1 MNEKLCYYKSL
12 PELRNHDLFNRDI
25 LFIVNEIND
34 EKIKALDGN
43 SLDFTEDSDKSELH
57 RSHSLGYNSRK
68 IKTPPKAYSNCEASN
83 IELKEVKSDN
93 QQQLEEDLDSGL
105 CSANEDTE
113 NHKKIQVS
121 PSNENNIQSEL
132 KLKAKEVCEK
142 IRRRDLSRLNSN
154 KSITFKHSKNNV
166 IHGSFMVERGHFGKR
181 RNKIS
186 YTELNNLRSFKTKV
200 NGRRLKKI
208 DFDFCSE
215 IKEEE
220 TITIADEVVK
230 MEYNFLSVDKTTK
243 SLMNSLESVYYK
255 KPNLHENAAAATVI
269 ATAAAAAASVPND
282 ETLQKLIDIV
292 IPPLMNSSNFDLTRT
307 DNVALS
313 LIMHQHLNEASTAV
327 KMEFNSLN
335 SKQPEHIEANEQ
347 IMRTCLGYLDHI
359 NKKHTRE
366 RQIQAI
372 KNKISGIVLLTLVFL
387 MVFGLGVI
395 MSIYLVKSLTD
406 IMKQK
411 PGENNFQSKTNNTNE
426 LVKNET
432 RNFHF
437 ETKLE
442 IVSGFNKELT

>member
-1 MNEKLCYYKSL
+1 MCEKLCNYKSL
-12 PELRNHDLFNRDI
+12 PELRKHGLLNRDT

-34 EKIKALDGN
+34 EKIKNFDGN
-43 SLDFTEDSDKSELH
+43 SLDVLEDPDKYELH

-68 IKTPPKAYSNCEASN
+68 IKTPVKNYSDCEVPN
-83 IELKEVKSDN
+83 IELKEVQVDN
-93 QQQLEEDLDSGL
+93 QQKLEEDLDSGL

-113 NHKKIQVS
+113 NHKKVPVS
-121 PSNENNIQSEL
+121 LVDENNLQSEL
-132 KLKAKEVCEK
+132 KLKAKEVREK
-142 IRRRDLSRLNSN
+142 IRRRNLSR
-154 KSITFKHSKNNV
+154 FKHSRNNV
-166 IHGSFMVERGHFGKR
+166 IHGSFMVERGGYFGKR

-186 YTELNNLRSFKTKV
+186 YNSELNNLRSFKNKL

-220 TITIADEVVK
+220 TITIVDEATKV
-230 MEYNFLSVDKTTK
+230 ENNHLCVDNSTK
-243 SLMNSLESVYYK
+243 SLMNSLESIYYK
-255 KPNLHENAAAATVI
+255 NPNLHKNAVAAVNI
-269 ATAAAAAASVPND
+269 AAAAAASASVPND

-292 IPPLMNSSNFDLTRT
+292 IPPLINSSNFDLART

-327 KMEFNSLN
+327 KLDFNSLN
-335 SKQPEHIEANEQ
+335 SKQPEQIEANEQ

-366 RQIQAI
+366 LQIQAI
-372 KNKISGIVLLTLVFL
+372 KNKISGIVLLTVVFL

-406 IMKQK
+406 IMKQS
-411 PGENNFQSKTNNTNE
+411 GNTISSKINNTNTNNKII
-426 LVKNET
+426 KNET
-432 RNFHF
+432 TYFLF
-437 ETKLE
+437 ETK
-442 IVSGFNKELT
+442 IQNVSKFIRDYT